1 MFGTYVLSS
10 SENSNLYST
19 GSIED
24 TDTVLL
30 GRLKSKKVELIT
42 ELSGG
47 NIVAFDL
54 LCLVC

>member
-30 GRLKSKKVELIT
+30 GRLKSKKVELIVT
-42 ELSGG
+42 SW
-47 NIVAFDL
+47 AFDFSIA
-54 LCLVC
+54 